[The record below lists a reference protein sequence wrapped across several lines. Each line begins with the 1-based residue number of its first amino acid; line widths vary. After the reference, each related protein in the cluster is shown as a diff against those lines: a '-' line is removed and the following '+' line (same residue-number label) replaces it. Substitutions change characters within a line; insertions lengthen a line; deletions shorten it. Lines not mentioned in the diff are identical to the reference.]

1 MRKLTLMGLGACLL
15 ALGIQVPESHSAS
28 SARVAWVTNTVQV
41 TRGGRWVRAYSGIPV
56 ASGAYVRTGRGSR
69 AQVHYS
75 DGSVMR
81 LGSGSVARVRYVRA
95 KSVHL
100 KRGKAYFKVKKQRRR
115 MRVRTRTSVATVL
128 GTEFLVEVKPMTTIS
143 QGAGFNGLS
152 YGSIQLAQAGG
163 TDNSTTQITTLS
175 GLVGVGDA
183 NGDNMIEL
191 GPGMTT
197 FIGHNLSPS
206 APQRADQEQLK
217 REGILQDDQVAEGD
231 EQNNLANQPLDPS
244 NPQQQVTI
252 QQNTPGSQGTIDTSP
267 TTGEL
272 EVIIR

>member
-1 MRKLTLMGLGACLL
+1 MKKLTLMGLGACLM
-15 ALGIQVPESHSAS
+15 ALGIQVPDSHSAS

-56 ASGAYVRTGRGSR
+56 ASGAYVRTGSGSR

-81 LGSGSVARVRYVRA
+81 LGSSSVARVRYVGS
-95 KSVHL
+95 KNVNL
-100 KRGKAYFKVKKQRRR
+100 KRGKAYFKVQKQKKR

-128 GTEFLVEVKPMTTIS
+128 GTEFLVEIKPITTIS
-143 QGAGFNGLS
+143 QAGQQGLS
-152 YGSIQLAQAGG
+152 YGSVQLAQAGG
-163 TDNSTTQITTLS
+163 AENFTTQITTLS
-175 GLVGVGDA
+175 GLVGVGDS
-183 NGDNMIEL
+183 NGGNMIEV

-197 FIGHNLSPS
+197 FVGQNLPPTP
-206 APQRADQEQLK
+206 PQQADQEQLR
-217 REGILQDDQVAEGD
+217 REGILQDDQVADGD
-231 EQNNLANQPLDPS
+231 PDSLANQPLDPG

-252 QQNTPGSQGTIDTSP
+252 QQNSPGSQGNLDTSP